1 MHREELSEQCQD
13 TVLKIVSSEIQVVI
27 KMLLICIIFLLA

>member
-1 MHREELSEQCQD
+1 MHREELLEQCQD

-27 KMLLICIIFLLA
+27 KLSLT